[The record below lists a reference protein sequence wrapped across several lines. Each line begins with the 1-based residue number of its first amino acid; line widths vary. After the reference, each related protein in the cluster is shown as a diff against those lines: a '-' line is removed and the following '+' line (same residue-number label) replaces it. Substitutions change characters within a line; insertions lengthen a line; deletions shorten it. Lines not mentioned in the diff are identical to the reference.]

1 MVVHYKQIQ
10 RKRNRERETERYK
23 RKREKRAYLTEAFND
38 GELDLY
44 KPEHTESRLG
54 KHHPLWVKPST
65 ITPTEEIIKGYA
77 DNRAESIMTSREISV
92 LGSFFKPVKFNWIE
106 KFLLWIK
113 KW

>member
-23 RKREKRAYLTEAFND
+23 RKREKRAYLTEAFNN

-44 KPEHTESRLG
+44 KPEHTKS
-54 KHHPLWVKPST
+54 
-65 ITPTEEIIKGYA
+65 PTEEIIKGYV
-77 DNRAESIMTSREISV
+77 DNRAESIITSREISV
-92 LGSFFKPVKFNWIE
+92 LGSFFKPVKFNWFE

>member
-1 MVVHYKQIQ
+1 MVEHHKQIQ

-44 KPEHTESRLG
+44 KPEHKPYSIVTDRPQSRLG
-54 KHHPLWVKPST
+54 KHHPIWVAPEFGGDIFCKEEKT
-65 ITPTEEIIKGYA
+65 IQQ
-77 DNRAESIMTSREISV
+77 
-92 LGSFFKPVKFNWIE
+92 PVKFNWFE

>member
-1 MVVHYKQIQ
+1 MVVHHKQIQ

-44 KPEHTESRLG
+44 KPTQQPRYNHNEAVKTAEQLYYPIEYGLG
-54 KHHPLWVKPST
+54 EPKEIT
-65 ITPTEEIIKGYA
+65 IHSPRY
-77 DNRAESIMTSREISV
+77 SP
-92 LGSFFKPVKFNWIE
+92 PVKFNWFE

-113 KW
+113 KWWNNGE